1 MAKAKEDKP
10 KKLTE
15 SQKKLCWNYVIEGM
29 TQKEAYME
37 AYPNCGSEYQ
47 AQVNASKTLAKP
59 HVKEYC
65 EELRST
71 MLKTS
76 MLNAQLVTAEL
87 MNIAFDPKVS
97 TANRLKALDKLAK
110 VCGMYEENKTID
122 IRMINV
128 GIIEDDRPQAPLLED
143 NNNGQVIS
151 APFVNIVD
159 EDEDD

>member
-1 MAKAKEDKP
+1 MAKDEKER
-10 KKLTE
+10 KLTE
-15 SQKKLCWNYVIEGM
+15 AQKKLCWNYVIEGM
-29 TQKEAYME
+29 TQKEAYLE

-59 HVKEYC
+59 HVKAYC
-65 EELRST
+65 EELRAT

-128 GIIEDDRPQAPLLED
+128 GIIEDDRPQPPQLED

-151 APFVNIVD
+151 APFVSIT
-159 EDEDD
+159 DDDD

>member
-1 MAKAKEDKP
+1 MTKPKEDKP

-29 TQKEAYME
+29 TQKEAYMD

-47 AQVNASKTLAKP
+47 AQCNASKTLSKP
-59 HVKEYC
+59 HIREYC
-65 EELRST
+65 EELRDT

-76 MLNAQLVTAEL
+76 MLNAQLITSEL
-87 MNIAFDPKVS
+87 MKIAFDEKVS
-97 TANRLKALDKLAK
+97 TANRLKALDKLAR

-128 GIIEDDRPQAPLLED
+128 GIVEDDKPRLED
-143 NNNGQVIS
+143 NKDGQILS
-151 APFVNIVD
+151 APFVTI
-159 EDEDD
+159 EDEE

>member
-1 MAKAKEDKP
+1 
-10 KKLTE
+10 
-15 SQKKLCWNYVIEGM
+15 
-29 TQKEAYME
+29 
-37 AYPNCGSEYQ
+37 
-47 AQVNASKTLAKP
+47 
-59 HVKEYC
+59 
-65 EELRST
+65 

-76 MLNAQLVTAEL
+76 MLNAQLITAEL

-128 GIIEDDRPQAPLLED
+128 GIIEDDRPQPPQLED

-159 EDEDD
+159 EDD